1 MGFLDMLVLN
11 LPKPQKVRTTM
22 LVLGA
27 EKDAVVGV
35 DEVEATARAYNT
47 KAEIFK
53 GMAHDMMLEQGWLSA
68 AERIVG

>member
-1 MGFLDMLVLN
+1 
-11 LPKPQKVRTTM
+11 M

-27 EKDAVVGV
+27 EKDAVFGV

-53 GMAHDMMLEQGWLSA
+53 GMGHDMMLEPGWQAVADRIMGWLQ
-68 AERIVG
+68 EQTLGVV

>member
-1 MGFLDMLVLN
+1 
-11 LPKPQKVRTTM
+11 M

-27 EKDAVVGV
+27 EKDAVFGA

-53 GMAHDMMLEQGWLSA
+53 GMGHDMMLEPGWQSV
-68 AERIVG
+68 AERIVAWLNEQRLRAT